1 MAVERLK
8 ALDRYLEE
16 LKDSAE
22 FPTILEQQCCQL
34 NRELRTLEKLELT
47 DATPLVSQI
56 QQSQRWTSAHKET
69 LLGTIHMKVQATT
82 SQKIYRSRMPMQDYS
97 LFPLYLTSADWQVV
111 QDKHA
116 NVVQRSTC
124 LLNRLWA
131 LGMRT
136 PSEPTIAMITVV
148 LLLCEPERLNDGLQL
163 RSSYITVKGMVKQF
177 LEGQGSDQALPEVLV
192 KLPPTVG
199 ALPDV
204 FSKAA
209 YAEGDQPGPMPAGI
223 SIEGLKSLE
232 NMVSL
237 RSNNAKLLPL
247 QVPKAASFPMMDQA
261 MTMGA
266 SMVAM
271 AMGWT
276 QRALVQPPVI
286 PGHFGFDCL

>member
-22 FPTILEQQCCQL
+22 FPTILEQQC
-34 NRELRTLEKLELT
+34 NKELRTLEKLELT

-286 PGHFGFDCL
+286 PGHFCFDCL